1 MWGVIS
7 KLLGS
12 DKVIENA
19 SKGIDKM
26 FFTNEEKAE
35 TWVQTLKAYEPFKIA
50 QRLIALIVTSV
61 YLLVWIM
68 SAIGFVLS
76 FWFSEI
82 LILSKDL
89 AALNNDVLGLPF
101 TLIIG
106 FYFGGGMAEGIVS
119 QIKKRSKS

>member
-1 MWGVIS
+1 MWGVVS

-19 SKGIDKM
+19 SQGIDKM

-35 TWVQTLKAYEPFKIA
+35 TWINTMKAYEPFKIA

-61 YLLVWIM
+61 YLFIWIM
-68 SAIGFVLS
+68 SAIGFIFS
-76 FWFSEI
+76 FWFSDI
-82 LILSKDL
+82 LNLSKDL
-89 AALNNDVLGLPF
+89 ASLNNEVLGLPF

-106 FYFGGGMAEGIVS
+106 FYFGGGMMEGVVS
-119 QIKKRSKS
+119 KLKNKKK